1 MNELIIE
8 NVVQIITVLLLT
20 LIGVLGTWLT
30 AQIGKRNE
38 LASIAAATD
47 EATIAAQNAVLAL
60 QQTVVEAMK
69 EASEDGKLSEAEIQH
84 LGAMLLEKALAQISD
99 PAKNLLNAAGKDIT
113 AIIEDA
119 GEAMILSMKK
129 TG

>member
-1 MNELIIE
+1 M
-8 NVVQIITVLLLT
+8 
-20 LIGVLGTWLT
+20 LGTWLT

-47 EATIAAQNAVLAL
+47 EATRAAQNAVLAL